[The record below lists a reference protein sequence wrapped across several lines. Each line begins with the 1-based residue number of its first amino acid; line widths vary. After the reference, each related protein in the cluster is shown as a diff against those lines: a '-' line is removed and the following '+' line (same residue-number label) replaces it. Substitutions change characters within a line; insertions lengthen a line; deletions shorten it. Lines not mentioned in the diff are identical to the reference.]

1 MSKFV
6 VYNSPSGFRF
16 ALRASNGQSIVTSEV
31 YGKLPGCFK
40 GIESVR
46 RSAPDA
52 HVEDQTLPGFRPQPH
67 PKFEMYMDK
76 AGEYR
81 FRLKARNGKIIAV
94 SEGYTNKSGCENGI
108 ESVRAN
114 AAEAE
119 VVSGD

>member
-6 VYNSPSGFRF
+6 VRKSPSGFRF
-16 ALRASNGQSIVTSEV
+16 VLRASNGQAIATSEV

-52 HVEDQTLPGFRPQPH
+52 HVEDQTLPEFRLQPH
-67 PKFEMYMDK
+67 PKFELFVDK
-76 AGEYR
+76 AGQYR

-94 SEGYTNKSGCENGI
+94 SEGYANKAGCENGVA
-108 ESVRAN
+108 SVRAN
-114 AAEAE
+114 AADAE
-119 VVSGD
+119 VISE